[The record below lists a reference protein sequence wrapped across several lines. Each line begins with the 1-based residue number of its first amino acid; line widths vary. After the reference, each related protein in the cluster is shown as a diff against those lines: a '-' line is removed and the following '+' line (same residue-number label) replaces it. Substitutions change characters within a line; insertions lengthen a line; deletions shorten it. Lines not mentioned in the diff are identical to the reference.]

1 MNIYFKNLLLKV
13 IFPVV
18 FSLVI
23 SLPSY
28 AAASLTASIDRTKIA
43 LGEELNLSIV
53 AEGGKI
59 EEPEIPFS
67 DDFDFSP
74 SGTSSQMQI
83 INGVYNSSETYNYRI
98 VPKRVGKITI
108 PAASSEIDGTR
119 YYSEPIVVEVTQTQD
134 TSTLDQSKSM
144 FVLAQVNKKTAYVN
158 EQIIYN
164 FKFYTRVQT
173 DLNQKNFPEF
183 KGFWVEDMGKDN
195 VFYQTINNQNYK
207 IIEVN
212 KAIYPSKSGVIEI
225 PPTTFL
231 VEVIYEDNNMG
242 SIFNTTRKEVQKFIT
257 QSIKINIKDLPK
269 APANYSGIVSDN
281 LKITS
286 KLQNANIKVGD
297 SATLEINLKGSGN
310 LNDLKKLPLNLR
322 NTKIYE
328 DKSSEKSTVQANELI
343 WDKTFKYAIVPL
355 IKGEINI
362 PKFPLIYFN
371 PKKGIYENVVTSNYK
386 LFSEAGEQVV
396 NQNNPDNPNLTASN
410 NDSIEDIYDNNNLT
424 NQNISKTLILLAAFF
439 FILTIL
445 ILIYVYFISGK
456 INLSKIEN
464 RNKHKKLIQK
474 INSENSLDNIT
485 KLLKEYLSYKLNLN
499 NLDEQNI
506 KNTLDDKLL
515 ADQLIN
521 IIREY
526 EFLKFSGQVNDLTK
540 EKQLINDT
548 KNIVNKI
555 ESKK

>member
-13 IFPVV
+13 IFPV
-18 FSLVI
+18 FFLFVI

-108 PAASSEIDGTR
+108 PATSSEIDGTR

-158 EQIIYN
+158 EQLIYN